1 MIVNMVL
8 EQFSEQST
16 LNGVAQAVV
25 DKVVRIHHD
34 AFMRDTETPKRCQKR
49 DDITLLVSIYN

>member
-1 MIVNMVL
+1 MLL
-8 EQFSEQST
+8 EQFSQEST

-34 AFMRDTETPKRCQKR
+34 AYMRENETPKQCQKR
-49 DDITLLVSIYN
+49 DDITLLVSVFME